1 MPEKMLETKGIA
13 EMSAIQL
20 SNGSGTGE
28 RARGWCEGMA
38 VLNSRGSGEGI
49 PTVRGWDMGVLE
61 QGSSN
66 SCTSVMRRGRRL
78 APEWYAVSRS
88 RSALEPVLG
97 LRK

>member
-61 QGSSN
+61 QGDSKSHCIQVIQVPI
-66 SCTSVMRRGRRL
+66 STTISL
-78 APEWYAVSRS
+78 HSIHQP
-88 RSALEPVLG
+88 
-97 LRK
+97 